1 MSEPESAIS
10 PRGESGNSA
19 IATAQLSICK
29 TQRGRFFWAAWWSFP
44 PQRVPFRK
52 ADAQNGGAAG
62 WHEAKAQAEA
72 MTGRTFSDIDP
83 AWARAVNR
91 MLRGQAPFSETQAKV
106 LEHGK
111 PEKVIQAEPES
122 IWTTLGIKPEAT
134 LKDIKAAFRQKA
146 LVTHPDQGGDAE
158 DFQRVRDAY
167 AEALSRRRLRESK
180 PRPAKKP

>member
-1 MSEPESAIS
+1 M
-10 PRGESGNSA
+10 
-19 IATAQLSICK
+19 
-29 TQRGRFFWAAWWSFP
+29 TQRGRFFWAAWWSAP

-52 ADAQNGGAAG
+52 ADAQNGGASS

-72 MTGRTFSDIDP
+72 MTGRAFSDIDP

-91 MLRGQAPFSETQAKV
+91 VLRGQAPFTETQAKV

-111 PEKVIQAEPES
+111 PEKPVPSEPAS
-122 IWTTLGIKPEAT
+122 IWTTLGITPEAT

-158 DFQRVRDAY
+158 DFQAVREAY
-167 AEALSRRRLRESK
+167 AEALLRRRQRERK
-180 PRPAKKP
+180 TRAKKP